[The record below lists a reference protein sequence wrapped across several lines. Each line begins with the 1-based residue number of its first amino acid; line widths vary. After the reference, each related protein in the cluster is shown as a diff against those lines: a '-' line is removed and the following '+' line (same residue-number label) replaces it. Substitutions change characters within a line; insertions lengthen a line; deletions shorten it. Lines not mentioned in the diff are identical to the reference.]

1 MYFHTFSK
9 DHAFTWFKLS
19 SRSTFLPCSL
29 HGDYAKWKRLG
40 NNGTFF
46 FGDGG
51 SRNDLHGVCFYSKKW
66 PRYYYHEI
74 YSFYHSFLPCY
85 FLIFMQSMF
94 TFLVFFAHAE
104 RSNLIFSRF
113 WVFFFTWELLCFCV
127 GVFFLHWM
135 FFT

>member
-1 MYFHTFSK
+1 MYFYMYFWLVWK
-9 DHAFTWFKLS
+9 YHAFTWRISWHTVKN
-19 SRSTFLPCSL
+19 RPCWL
-29 HGDYAKWKRLG
+29 HGHYAKWKRLG
-40 NNGTFF
+40 NKRPFF

-113 WVFFFTWELLCFCV
+113 WVFFFTWGVLCF
-127 GVFFLHWM
+127 
-135 FFT
+135 